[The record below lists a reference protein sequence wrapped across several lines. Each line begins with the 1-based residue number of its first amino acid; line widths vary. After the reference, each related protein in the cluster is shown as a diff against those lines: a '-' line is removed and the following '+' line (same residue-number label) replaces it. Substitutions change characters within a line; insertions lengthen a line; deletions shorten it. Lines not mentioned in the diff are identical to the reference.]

1 LLNNVW
7 RSLQVTLEPVIRDVS
22 QQEHRLELRG
32 GGSVEMW
39 SLDSADAGRGRAYSL
54 AVIDEAALVLDLQHA
69 WQETI
74 RPMLADY
81 RGEAWFLSTPR
92 GFGYFKTLFD
102 KGQDPD
108 STEWASWQMPTSTN
122 PFIDPAEIEA
132 AREDLSEQ
140 AFTQEYLAEF
150 IFWEG
155 CVFRRI
161 SEAAVLRS
169 GATRVDGRE
178 YVFGVDW
185 GKSTDFTVV
194 VVIDTQARACVAL
207 DRFNKIDYS
216 LQCARLRGLGEK
228 WKPATIVVEQ
238 NSVGEVLI
246 EQLRRDGVRGIRP
259 FSTTVASK
267 ANAIESLALSF
278 ERSEIKIVNDA
289 VLVSE
294 LLAFQAER
302 LPSGLL
308 RYGAPP
314 GAHDDCVMA
323 LCLAWTQISGQC
335 RMASQGIFDLY
346 KQGAEA
352 LEARRSEVP
361 AAIPTV
367 PTVRIFE
374 QHVEPA
380 ERLLPPRP
388 WLRRVV

>member
-1 LLNNVW
+1 
-7 RSLQVTLEPVIRDVS
+7 VTRDS
-22 QQEHRLELRG
+22 SEQEKRIEVASNG
-32 GGSVEMW
+32 VVECW
-39 SLDSADAGRGRAYSL
+39 SLDSPDAGRGRAYNV
-54 AVIDEAALVLDLQHA
+54 AIVDEAALVGDFEHA

-92 GFGYFKTLFD
+92 GFGYFKALFD
-102 KGQDPD
+102 RGQDPERTD
-108 STEWASWQMPTSTN
+108 WASWQMPTSTN

-132 AREDLSEQ
+132 ARRDLSEQ
-140 AFTQEYLAEF
+140 AFSQEYLAEF
-150 IFWEG
+150 ISWEG

-161 SEAAVLRS
+161 SEAAVLSS

-207 DRFNKIDYS
+207 DRFNKIDYG

-228 WKPATIVVEQ
+228 WKPVTIVVEQ

-246 EQLRRDGVRGIRP
+246 EQLRRDSVRGIRP
-259 FSTTVASK
+259 FTTTVASK

-302 LPSGLL
+302 SPSGLL

-323 LCLAWTQISGQC
+323 LMLAWTQVSGQC
-335 RMASQGIFDLY
+335 RLASQGIFDLY
-346 KQGAEA
+346 KQEAEA
-352 LEARRSEVP
+352 LVSGKVAPIDRSQS
-361 AAIPTV
+361 AATGW
-367 PTVRIFE
+367 FGDDG
-374 QHVEPA
+374 QPA
-380 ERLLPPRP
+380 ENPQRLLSRELGRI
-388 WLRRVV
+388 LRRW